1 MLINL
6 HYAEGTYLWLV
17 NEDELTKLCY
27 ALIDFEALL
36 QTISQTIACELLQ
49 KMVFEA
55 FKKLT
60 NAINMV
66 RFSIQSQPN
75 NSVSK
80 HLDNLYIDS
89 KYAYNLDNPSIKA
102 V

>member
-1 MLINL
+1 M
-6 HYAEGTYLWLV
+6 WLV
-17 NEDELTKLCY
+17 NDDELTKLCC

-36 QTISQTIACELLQ
+36 QTISHTISCKLLQ

-55 FKKLT
+55 FKKLA
-60 NAINMV
+60 NAINMA
-66 RFSIQSQPN
+66 RISIQSQPN
-75 NSVSK
+75 SSISK